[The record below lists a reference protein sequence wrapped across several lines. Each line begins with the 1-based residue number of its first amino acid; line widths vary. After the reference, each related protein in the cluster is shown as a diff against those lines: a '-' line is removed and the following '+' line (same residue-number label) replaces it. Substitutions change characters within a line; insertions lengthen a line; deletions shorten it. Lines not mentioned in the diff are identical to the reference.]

1 VTGIAADLR
10 SLDPAVYAAAIG
22 LAPDD
27 CYGFL
32 PIDHDEITPYLF
44 LYRDREQYAQARAG
58 LAAPQHVKN
67 YFGLVRV
74 EPTQQIEID
83 ASSDPK
89 AAQGDFS
96 DVIAAVQQMADAYGD
111 AGFGSSTGAP
121 PTPARPDPERLA
133 RLEKL
138 RASNAITEAEYLKL
152 AGEALGPTEQTAP
165 PPPPGRSS
173 EGGSGPPIIAHR
185 IYPGRW
191 RSSGRQLD
199 YFLPRYRDA
208 LGLRSD
214 DTYGVLPRGTTET
227 LETGSNE
234 WDDYWVVYRDRP
246 EYAAGRE
253 EWARKMNKKG
263 NWPEPMVYPGVGE
276 APSLTHDPGGAG
288 GKLRIEKQGWPRKA
302 LVKRETG
309 DELGAS
315 MRDRLERWG
324 YGPEDSF
331 GLSPNYTN
339 RSIYFAWRK

>member
-1 VTGIAADLR
+1 MTGIAADVR
-10 SLDPAVYAAAIG
+10 SLDPAAYAAAIG
-22 LAPDD
+22 LVPDD

-32 PIDHDEITPYLF
+32 PIDHDDITPYLF
-44 LYRDREQYAQARAG
+44 LYRDRAEYAQARAS
-58 LAAPQHVKN
+58 LPAPQRVKK
-67 YFGLVRV
+67 YGPVRV

-96 DVIAAVQQMADAYGD
+96 DVLAAAQEMAEAYGA

-121 PTPARPDPERLA
+121 PTPAGPDPERLV

-138 RASNAITEAEYLKL
+138 RASGAIDEAEYMKL
-152 AGEALGPTEQTAP
+152 AAEGLGPTGETA

-173 EGGSGPPIIAHR
+173 EGGSGPPVIAHR
-185 IYPGRW
+185 VYPGLRT
-191 RSSGRQLD
+191 RSSGRQLN
-199 YFLPRYRDA
+199 YYLPRYRDA
-208 LGLRSD
+208 VGLRSD
-214 DTYGVLPRGTTET
+214 DTYGVLPRHTTTT
-227 LETGSNE
+227 LETQSTE
-234 WDDYWVVYRDRP
+234 WDDYWIVYRDRP
-246 EYAAGRE
+246 EYVAGRE
-253 EWARKMNKKG
+253 EWAREMNKKG
-263 NWPEPMVYPGVGE
+263 NWPEPMVYPGIAE

-288 GKLRIEKQGWPRKA
+288 GKMRIEKQGWPRKA
-302 LVKRETG
+302 LVKRETD

-315 MRDRLERWG
+315 MRDRLEKWG